1 MEYEK
6 RWNMKKYLDN
16 ENLDVVILTAQIL
29 TSQKL
34 YSFDKIKTKN
44 TKNNK
49 KNSKFSFGTIVDNGR
64 NKDYLN
70 IKIKKNKQ

>member
-1 MEYEK
+1 
-6 RWNMKKYLDN
+6 MKKYLDN

-49 KNSKFSFGTIVDNGR
+49 KNSKFSFKSINDGR

-70 IKIKKNKQ
+70 IKIKKNKQEKYNYKGK